1 MISTVKGDQAIAR
14 TLIALGLATLLTGVA
29 LGIVSAAR
37 ADSTPVGPLP
47 RGPIT
52 TMTTA
57 PNQLVAVALPRA
69 ARHSG
74 LVWRL
79 ARHYDPRVVREISEV
94 DVGANVVFVFKVIGR
109 GNTSLVFA
117 LTRGDTSSK
126 AVKAATHKIRSR

>member
-52 TMTTA
+52 TYDDRSQSTRRCRA
-57 PNQLVAVALPRA
+57 PARGAAFGTRLETPR
-69 ARHSG
+69 R
-74 LVWRL
+74 
-79 ARHYDPRVVREISEV
+79 YDPRVAREISGV